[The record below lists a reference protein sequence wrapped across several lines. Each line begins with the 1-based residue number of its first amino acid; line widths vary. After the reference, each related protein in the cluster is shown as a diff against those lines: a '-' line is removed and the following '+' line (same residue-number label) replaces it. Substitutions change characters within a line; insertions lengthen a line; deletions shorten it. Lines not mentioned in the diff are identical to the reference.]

1 MRRFKIIRAIELRRG
16 GKVAEGQSGR
26 GLALCLLLLLL
37 LAGCGLRGDTWS
49 RVQETAVLRVGLDP
63 TYPPFEMADGVPLQ
77 GIDVDLM
84 RAVAEDLGLT
94 AEFVHFGY
102 DGLYDA
108 LLTEQVDVLASALV
122 IMPSRREDFAYS
134 DPYFNAGQV
143 LLTAAGDTAV
153 TEMADLGDHALA
165 VELGAGGHVV
175 ATEWERRLPGLA
187 VVPHETPAAAITAVA
202 QGDADAVLIDHISAR
217 LYLKEQP
224 GAPLRLVEEPVT
236 VEPFALVVRQED
248 GRLLDALNQSLERL
262 EENGRL
268 QAILARWL
276 GGYGAPQ

>member
-1 MRRFKIIRAIELRRG
+1 
-16 GKVAEGQSGR
+16 
-26 GLALCLLLLLL
+26 
-37 LAGCGLRGDTWS
+37 
-49 RVQETAVLRVGLDP
+49 VQETAVLRVGLDP